1 MKQLNLHVMQG
12 RVFLTAKSF
21 RETCAYVCERQ
32 SMAVVVDVEGV
43 HPYDHRLIAADFEE
57 QHQRLMPE
65 KEKPVFHAALTFPPG
80 EEVSD
85 QKLVEIGRKYMQK
98 ADVVNTQYVFVKHLD
113 KSHLHMHI
121 IANRVN
127 YDGKPT
133 AKGLVI
139 ERSIKAAGEL
149 TREYG
154 LRPDQG
160 KRLSATRMEALH
172 EPDVKRYRIY
182 QAIQE
187 SLPRCRGMDDLE
199 KELLRKGITMR
210 YRRDKETGEQ
220 QGISFR
226 LENRSFKG
234 SQVDGAYSLRGLE
247 RKLVLQQTLLLREK
261 EQRDMVMRLKQSMK
275 PEIPEKKEVLPENGA
290 LSLQQEE
297 ELRVRKEQELKL
309 KEKQDLEL
317 EQGQR
322 LRRGLRHHF

>member
-1 MKQLNLHVMQG
+1 MKQFNLHVMQG

-21 RETCAYVCERQ
+21 GETCAYVCERQ
-32 SMAVVVDVEGV
+32 SMAIVLDVEGV
-43 HPYDHRLIAADFEE
+43 HPYDQRLMAADFEE
-57 QHQRLMPE
+57 QHHRLMPE

-85 QKLVEIGRKYMQK
+85 QKLVEIGRKYLQK
-98 ADVVNTQYVFVKHLD
+98 IEVVNTQYAFVKHLD
-113 KSHLHMHI
+113 KAHLHMHI

-139 ERSIKAAGEL
+139 ERSIKAAEEL

-154 LRPDQG
+154 LRQDRG
-160 KRLSATRMEALH
+160 KRLSATRLEALH
-172 EPDVKRYRIY
+172 EPDVKRYQIY

-199 KELLRKGITMR
+199 KDLLRKGITMR

-234 SQVDGAYSLRGLE
+234 SRVDNDYSLRGLE
-247 RKLVLQQTLLLREK
+247 RKLVLQQTMLLREK
-261 EQRDMVMRLKQSMK
+261 EQRDMVARLQQSMK
-275 PEIPEKKEVLPENGA
+275 PEIPEKKEPLPGNDT
-290 LSLQQEE
+290 LSL
-297 ELRVRKEQELKL
+297 ELKL
-309 KEKQDLEL
+309 
-317 EQGQR
+317 EQEQR
-322 LRRGLRHHF
+322 LRRGQRHHF